1 VRENPKK
8 YGYASLYSVGMG
20 SYKHIETC
28 IGDYLAKHY
37 TNAVEVG
44 IGKNTE
50 VARTLHEAGKSIRCT
65 DIWDVPVPEW
75 LIFVTD
81 DIFSPDISFYRG
93 VDLIYAVRPGIEM
106 VPPLIALA
114 RIINCDLLVYH
125 LGFESYGNGG
135 EKIDCGVILHRYFS
149 RC

>member
-1 VRENPKK
+1 
-8 YGYASLYSVGMG
+8 
-20 SYKHIETC
+20 
-28 IGDYLAKHY
+28 
-37 TNAVEVG
+37 
-44 IGKNTE
+44 

-65 DIWDVPVPEW
+65 DIRDVLVPEW

-81 DIFSPDISFYRG
+81 DIFSPEISFYRG
-93 VDLIYAVRPGIEM
+93 VDLIYAVRPAIEM
-106 VPPLIALA
+106 VPSLIALA

-135 EKIDCGVILHRYFS
+135 ERIDCGVILHRYFS